1 MANERLN
8 IPETLKVGFN
18 NRPDTYSGKLA
29 NENAIKNIVRET
41 LCELL
46 ENI

>member
-29 NENAIKNIVRET
+29 YVTYDFPAGKPTILMVG
-41 LCELL
+41 
-46 ENI
+46 